1 MLKNC
6 LFGTYRAA
14 ATKIPFLS
22 RTPPTL
28 QPSEFGLSAPP
39 PDGGHNVHPEMGVS
53 RERVSSTATAL
64 EQLRSRRARRSGS
77 SSTLISTI
85 LLLLTA
91 QPRTQTSC

>member
-39 PDGGHNVHPEMGVS
+39 PDGGHIVQPEMEFS
-53 RERVSSTATAL
+53 RERVSSTASAL
-64 EQLRSRRARRSGS
+64 EQLRSTRARRSGS
-77 SSTLISTI
+77 PNTFISTI
-85 LLLLTA
+85 LLFLHVNPMTENG
-91 QPRTQTSC
+91 C